1 MGKSRLAME
10 MAEYA
15 SRIGFKCLV
24 GHCYERDEPC
34 PYLPFVEII
43 ESGLAQAAGLDD
55 FRRRLGDNAGE
66 LAQRAPSFR
75 RVFPDIPQP
84 LELPPSQK
92 RRYLFQNVFEALGRL
107 ARTRSYLYIL
117 EDLHWA
123 DESTLALLI
132 DLAHRVAQLPVVIIG
147 TYREG
152 YAETNPGPAE
162 IHRQHRG
169 AHPEVGTR
177 PDTCRSKP
185 RKGDRAAIV
194 QVRPEPDARQDP
206 RGRRGSRSC
215 NQCRRSCGGKPGRA
229 PRCFRSAPGR
239 ARRGSW
245 EIEHTKGTQKGNLP
259 LASPTSPPP
268 FRTERG
274 LVHDQP
280 GRAGPGDGSV
290 VVCSSCNSCLP
301 HRELVC

>member
-92 RRYLFQNVFEALGRL
+92 RRYLFQNVFEALGRP

-152 YAETNPGPAE
+152 YAELG
-162 IHRQHRG
+162 
-169 AHPEVGTR
+169 
-177 PDTCRSKP
+177 P
-185 RKGDRAAIV
+185 RKSIVSTAA
-194 QVRPEPDARQDP
+194 PTP
-206 RGRRGSRSC
+206 
-215 NQCRRSCGGKPGRA
+215 
-229 PRCFRSAPGR
+229 RSAPGPTP
-239 ARRGSW
+239 AG
-245 EIEHTKGTQKGNLP
+245 
-259 LASPTSPPP
+259 ASPEKAIAPRL
-268 FRTERG
+268 FRCGPNPMPDRIPAGVGVPAAAISAGGRVGGNPEERRAAFDRH
-274 LVHDQP
+274 LE
-280 GRAGPGDGSV
+280 GRDEEAG
-290 VVCSSCNSCLP
+290 
-301 HRELVC
+301 R